1 MVFLLYDIV
10 CADGFVLGPGSSA
23 VAVLFLSLAAK
34 MYMSF
39 CVRVTNDTS
48 DKAINAGKAQLNV
61 AEYEGVFLAILL
73 FLYMQKSE
81 GLAVTIVSLVCPLC
95 QAIYFW
101 GRALSGGM
109 MPWAPLGTLPRY
121 MCMGIMVY
129 LLYDIVCADGFVL
142 GPGSSAVAV
151 LFLSLAAKMYMSFCV
166 RVKNDTSDKA
176 MNSGKAQLNVAEYE
190 GLFLAILLFLY
201 MQKSEGL
208 AVTIVSLVCPLAQ
221 AIYFWGRALT
231 GGMVPWA
238 PLGALPRYM
247 CMVIMVYLVY
257 SSGGPTGLLADDVCA
272 HQSVDA

>member
-1 MVFLLYDIV
+1 MVGNVSGSGAVAVLCLSLAAKMYMSFKVRTKQLNPDYQLRGDVVKRDENAGKAQLNVAEYEPVFMAMLLFLYIRKSEGLPVTIVSLVCPLCQAIYFWGRALSGGMMPWAPLGTLPRYMSMGIMVYLLYDIV

-109 MPWAPLGTLPRY
+109 MPWCPLGTLPRY

-129 LLYDIVCADGFVL
+129 LLY
-142 GPGSSAVAV
+142 
-151 LFLSLAAKMYMSFCV
+151 
-166 RVKNDTSDKA
+166 
-176 MNSGKAQLNVAEYE
+176 
-190 GLFLAILLFLY
+190 
-201 MQKSEGL
+201 
-208 AVTIVSLVCPLAQ
+208 
-221 AIYFWGRALT
+221 
-231 GGMVPWA
+231 
-238 PLGALPRYM
+238 
-247 CMVIMVYLVY
+247 
-257 SSGGPTGLLADDVCA
+257 SSGLV
-272 HQSVDA
+272 QF